1 MEELRFK
8 TRVSDT
14 GTIQLP
20 EDFPFKNQ
28 EVQVIIIPQTS
39 EEGKQN
45 ASEFFKKWAG
55 FLSSIEE
62 DDSKYAYL
70 IEKHK

>member
-1 MEELRFK
+1 MQKLQFTTK
-8 TRVSDT
+8 VSDT

-20 EDFPFKNQ
+20 EGSSFKNK
-28 EVQVIIIPQTS
+28 EVEVIIVSRTS
-39 EEGKQN
+39 EKRSHKANKFIQ
-45 ASEFFKKWAG
+45 KWAG
-55 FLSSIEE
+55 FLAPIEG